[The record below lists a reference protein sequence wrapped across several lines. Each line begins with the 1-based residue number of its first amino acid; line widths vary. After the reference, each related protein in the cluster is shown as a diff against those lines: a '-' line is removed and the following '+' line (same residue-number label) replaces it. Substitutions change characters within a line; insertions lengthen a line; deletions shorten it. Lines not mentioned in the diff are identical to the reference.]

1 MKSTSIM
8 IIMCALMGCTEPIKN
23 SGKVQDEV
31 VGASSKNAKST
42 NNPNLGNT
50 NTQVINSEDLIGHWV
65 GWFESDMGN
74 DDESFYP
81 EEGYYWG
88 RENKITISF
97 EQIQGEVV
105 KGHSIVAGNTRPFTG
120 TIKKSGEDFSITL
133 DEPGDDKYD
142 GKFTIQ
148 LKKNAK
154 ELQGTWKAF
163 KAIQINK
170 RKFVLTKKI
179 FNYNPK
185 QAIENSNMYVDWNRT
200 NIEKYKDEYEEEVYE
215 SISYSIATGEFSTI
229 NGSAT
234 LLKRSDL
241 ENLSKGDL
249 RIIRNAIYARHGY
262 SFKNR
267 PLRIFFDAQEWYM
280 PISTDVKEKLTDIEK
295 KNIQLLLQF
304 EKNATEYYDTFGRG

>member
-1 MKSTSIM
+1 
-8 IIMCALMGCTEPIKN
+8 
-23 SGKVQDEV
+23 
-31 VGASSKNAKST
+31 
-42 NNPNLGNT
+42 
-50 NTQVINSEDLIGHWV
+50 
-65 GWFESDMGN
+65 
-74 DDESFYP
+74 
-81 EEGYYWG
+81 
-88 RENKITISF
+88 
-97 EQIQGEVV
+97 
-105 KGHSIVAGNTRPFTG
+105 
-120 TIKKSGEDFSITL
+120 
-133 DEPGDDKYD
+133 
-142 GKFTIQ
+142 
-148 LKKNAK
+148 K

-163 KAIQINK
+163 KAIQIDK

-179 FNYNPK
+179 FNYNRN
-185 QAIENSNMYVDWNRT
+185 QAIENSKMYVDWNRT

-215 SISYSIATGEFSTI
+215 SISYSIATGEFSTV

>member
-8 IIMCALMGCTEPIKN
+8 IIMCALMGCTEQIKN
-23 SGKVQDEV
+23 SEKVQDEV
-31 VGASSKNAKST
+31 VGAGSKNAKGA

-50 NTQVINSEDLIGHWV
+50 NTQVIYSEDLIGHWV

-74 DDESFYP
+74 DDKSFYLD
-81 EEGYYWG
+81 EGYYWG

-97 EQIQGEVV
+97 EQIEGEVV
-105 KGHSIVAGNTRPFTG
+105 KGHSIVAGNHRPFTG
-120 TIKKSGEDFSITL
+120 NIKKSGEDFSITVN
-133 DEPGDDKYD
+133 EPGDDKYD

-163 KAIQINK
+163 KAIQIDK

-179 FNYNPK
+179 FNYNPN
-185 QAIENSNMYVDWNRT
+185 QAIENSKMYVDWNRT
-200 NIEKYKDEYEEEVYE
+200 NIEKYKNEYEEEVYE
-215 SISYSIATGEFSTI
+215 SISYSIATGEFSNI
-229 NGSAT
+229 NASAT

-280 PISTDVKEKLTDIEK
+280 PISTDVKAKLTDLEK

>member
-8 IIMCALMGCTEPIKN
+8 IVMCALMGCTEQIKN
-23 SGKVQDEV
+23 SEKVQDEV
-31 VGASSKNAKST
+31 VGAGSKNAKGA

-74 DDESFYP
+74 DDESFYL

-97 EQIQGEVV
+97 EQIEGEVV
-105 KGHSIVAGNTRPFTG
+105 KGHSIVAGNHRPFAG
-120 TIKKSGEDFSITL
+120 TIKKSGEDFSITVN
-133 DEPGDDKYD
+133 EPGDDKYD

-163 KAIQINK
+163 KAIQIDK

-179 FNYNPK
+179 FNYNRN
-185 QAIENSNMYVDWNRT
+185 QAIENSKMYVDWNRT

-215 SISYSIATGEFSTI
+215 SISYSIATGEFSTV

>member
-8 IIMCALMGCTEPIKN
+8 IVMCALMGCTEPIKN
-23 SGKVQDEV
+23 SEKVQDEV
-31 VGASSKNAKST
+31 VGAGSKNAKGA

-74 DDESFYP
+74 DDESFYL

-97 EQIQGEVV
+97 EQIEGEVV
-105 KGHSIVAGNTRPFTG
+105 KGHSIVAGNHRPFAG
-120 TIKKSGEDFSITL
+120 TIKKSGEDFSITVN
-133 DEPGDDKYD
+133 EPGDDKYD

-163 KAIQINK
+163 KAIQIDK

-179 FNYNPK
+179 FNYNRN
-185 QAIENSNMYVDWNRT
+185 QAIENSKMYVDWNRT

-215 SISYSIATGEFSTI
+215 SISYSIATGEFSTV